1 MYSYFFIIIIINV
14 IIVID
19 TALIKCDSVY
29 PVASEDFARLMKY
42 CKGKQQ
48 EMESNFKQ
56 TAQARNSHNQKTE
69 KETTVE
75 E

>member
-1 MYSYFFIIIIINV
+1 
-14 IIVID
+14 
-19 TALIKCDSVY
+19 
-29 PVASEDFARLMKY
+29 MKY
-42 CKGKQQ
+42 WKGKQQ

-56 TAQARNSHNQKTE
+56 LHKPGIPTTKKNE